1 MAKNETVYNV
11 TIKGT
16 TELQKLRKTI
26 DETERSLKNLKKQ
39 KNQNKETT
47 DRQVKGLDHLERKLK
62 STRKKYND
70 LNKEVKNTSKT
81 TKSSVGFVAKMAG
94 AFGAA
99 QIASQAFTR
108 VTRLLGQAIK
118 DGITTFKDFEF
129 AMAKVK
135 AISGATDT
143 EFVNLQSSA
152 KELGK
157 STFFTASQV
166 AQLQLNLSKLG
177 FSSDEIMQSQES
189 ILLLSTALGEDLG
202 RTATVVA
209 STIRGFGADTVETA
223 RFADVMASA
232 FSNSA
237 LDIEKFQT
245 SMSKVSAIASMAG
258 FSFEETTGL
267 LGLLTDRG
275 IEASI
280 AGTSLRNI
288 LLHLQDGSSDLSK
301 KLGRTVH
308 SGEDFILALKEL
320 RNSGIDVAGVME
332 IVDRR
337 QVQAMNSFID
347 GADTLT
353 DFNELLSKSSGVSK
367 GMAEIMEDTLAG
379 SILKAKSAWEGLTIA
394 LLEGGGFM
402 QKVVDGLTSSISGL
416 TLVFQTAE
424 QGASIEFGDRLKKA
438 SEQFAAHKKD
448 YDDALKKGG
457 GKTVMIQKELSDFL
471 MKQEDLLA
479 QNIEFAKF
487 SIGMTEDGMLT
498 ATPESLGMSKDELD
512 IQIKMIDSMEIA
524 LKQLFAR
531 TDKQVKDE
539 KKNADE
545 EKKRKEELKKTLAA
559 ELLAKKDL
567 IKVQELLL
575 AQAKELPQNNE
586 KELTFKN
593 KEIKLIKDEIKR
605 LKELGVEKEKKD
617 DPVKEELARLEL
629 ELMETLNS
637 QKMMFADKEIKTKE
651 DLNNTLISSQ
661 LIFLQQM
668 LEIENLSIE
677 QRISLEQKVADIKA
691 KNRED
696 DLKQTEES
704 EKIKSELIKAN
715 IDNALKIG
723 ASLGQIGEIMGK
735 NSAAA
740 KASIAITKAA
750 SVASAING
758 IIDAKGAITA
768 QADSG
773 DPYTAFGRMALMAAA
788 VAPLIASLV
797 ALKSGQDKFANGGLT
812 NGGMFKGASH
822 ANGGVK
828 FAVGGRIH
836 EAEGGEAIINKRST
850 AMFKPMLS
858 AINQAGGGVKFANG
872 GFLSTGEKFAM
883 GGEVADVQQMI
894 GGMGGTTQVVMVESD
909 VTKTQGRVSNIE
921 SQATF

>member
-1 MAKNETVYNV
+1 MAKNT
-11 TIKGT
+11 TIHRIQIEGT
-16 TELQKLRKTI
+16 SDLIRLRKEL
-26 DETERSLKNLKKQ
+26 DGYQKSLKEVK
-39 KNQNKETT
+39 KETKDGMT
-47 DRQVKGLDHLERKLK
+47 SGQAKKYQELSSSIK
-62 STRKKYND
+62 STRKE
-70 LNKEVKNTSKT
+70 LNQAEKSLKGMNTTSK
-81 TKSSVGFVAKMAG
+81 KGIGFIGKMAG

-99 QIASQAFTR
+99 QIASQAFTK

-118 DGITTFKDFEF
+118 DGIKTFRDFEF

-143 EFVNLQSSA
+143 EFVNLQTSA
-152 KELGK
+152 RELGK

-209 STIRGFGADTVETA
+209 STIRGFGADTIETA

-308 SGEDFILALKEL
+308 SGEDFIVALKEL

-353 DFNELLSKSSGVSK
+353 DFNALLSKSSGVSEE
-367 GMAEIMEDTLAG
+367 MAEIMEDTLSG
-379 SILKAKSAWEGLTIA
+379 SILKAKSAWEGLTIT

-402 QKVVDGLTSSISGL
+402 QKMVDGLTSSISAL
-416 TLVFQTAE
+416 TNSFQTAE
-424 QGASIEFGDRLKKA
+424 QAASIEFGDRLKKA
-438 SEQFAAHKKD
+438 SEQFAKHKKD
-448 YDDALKKGG
+448 YNDALKKGG
-457 GKTVMIQKELSDFL
+457 GQTVMMKKELSDYL

-479 QNIEFAKF
+479 KNVQFLKT
-487 SIGMTEDGMLT
+487 SIGMSQDGTFT
-498 ATPESLGMSKDELD
+498 ASAEGLGISQDELD
-512 IQIKMIDSMEIA
+512 MQIKMVRSMEIA
-524 LKQLFAR
+524 LKQLFVR
-531 TDKQVKDE
+531 TDEQVQKEKQNAIDEKNRKDE
-539 KKNADE
+539 LQKAID
-545 EKKRKEELKKTLAA
+545 A

-586 KELTFKN
+586 AELTFKN
-593 KEIKLIKDEIKR
+593 KKIQLIKSEIKR
-605 LKELGVEKEKKD
+605 LKELGVEKEKQSRLQIGDNDFSGIVGDVMSSADEDIAGKEAEMRQQYVDGKIQSEAELNAKIIEMKIAHFNDMLALQNQSIIGEEEIANKVLSLEFMKKKAAD
-617 DPVKEELARLEL
+617 DTAKADQENTNKLIENAIMSAESVEQAFANVITVKINEIL
-629 ELMETLNS
+629 LNAMS
-637 QKMMFADKEIKTKE
+637 SMFADGTIP
-651 DLNNTLISSQ
+651 
-661 LIFLQQM
+661 FF
-668 LEIENLSIE
+668 
-677 QRISLEQKVADIKA
+677 A
-691 KNRED
+691 
-696 DLKQTEES
+696 
-704 EKIKSELIKAN
+704 
-715 IDNALKIG
+715 KIG
-723 ASLGQIGEIMGK
+723 LALGMKTLVTPMIAKLFGGGEGGK
-735 NSAAA
+735 FE
-740 KASIAITKAA
+740 
-750 SVASAING
+750 
-758 IIDAKGAITA
+758 
-768 QADSG
+768 Q
-773 DPYTAFGRMALMAAA
+773 
-788 VAPLIASLV
+788 
-797 ALKSGQDKFANGGLT
+797 GGLT
-812 NGGMFKGASH
+812 NGGMFKGSSH

-858 AINQAGGGVKFANG
+858 AMNQAGGGVKFANG

-883 GGEVADVQQMI
+883 GGELANVQDMI
-894 GGMGGTTQVVMVESD
+894 SGGGGTTQVIMVESD
-909 VTKTQGRVSNIE
+909 VTQTQGRVSAIE

>member
-1 MAKNETVYNV
+1 MAKNT
-11 TIKGT
+11 TIHRIQIEGT
-16 TELQKLRKTI
+16 SELIALRKEL
-26 DETERSLKNLKKQ
+26 DGYQKDLKK
-39 KNQNKETT
+39 
-47 DRQVKGLDHLERKLK
+47 VKKQTKDGMNSEQAKKYQELSSSIK
-62 STRKKYND
+62 STRKE
-70 LNKEVKNTSKT
+70 LNQTEKSLKGMNNS
-81 TKSSVGFVAKMAG
+81 TKSGIGFIGKMAG

-99 QIASQAFTR
+99 QIASQAFTK
-108 VTRLLGQAIK
+108 VTKLLGDAIK
-118 DGITTFKDFEF
+118 DGIKTFRDFEF
-129 AMAKVK
+129 AMAKVR

-143 EFVNLQSSA
+143 EFINLQTSA
-152 KELGK
+152 RELGK

-209 STIRGFGADTVETA
+209 STIRGFGADTIETA

-308 SGEDFILALKEL
+308 SGEDFIVALKEL

-353 DFNELLSKSSGVSK
+353 DFNDILSKSSGVSEE
-367 GMAEIMEDTLAG
+367 MAEIMEDTLSG
-379 SILKAKSAWEGLTIA
+379 SILKAKSAWEGLTIT

-402 QKVVDGLTSSISGL
+402 QRMVDGLAASILGL
-416 TLVFQTAE
+416 TSTFQTAE
-424 QGASIEFGDRLKKA
+424 QAASIEFGDRLKNA
-438 SEQFAAHKKD
+438 SEQFAVHKKD
-448 YDDALKKGG
+448 YDNALKKGG
-457 GKTVMIQKELSDFL
+457 GQTLMMKKELSDYL

-479 QNIEFAKF
+479 QNILFLKT
-487 SIGMTEDGMLT
+487 STGMSQDGSVT
-498 ATPESLGMSKDELD
+498 ATSDALGISQEELD
-512 IQIKMIDSMEIA
+512 MRIKKISSMEMA
-524 LKQLFAR
+524 LKQLFVR
-531 TDKQVKDE
+531 TDQQQEKEKQNIIDEKNRKDE
-539 KKNADE
+539 LQKAID
-545 EKKRKEELKKTLAA
+545 A

-586 KELTFKN
+586 SELTFKN
-593 KEIKLIKDEIKR
+593 KKIQLINTEIKR
-605 LKELGVEKEKKD
+605 LKELGVEKEKEKVVE
-617 DPVKEELARLEL
+617 DPTLLQDLDLSILNEKQNILQQFANGEIQTKAELNQKLKEMEIEHLQFIIDNNLAAGEEL
-629 ELMETLNS
+629 MT
-637 QKMMFADKEIKTKE
+637 
-651 DLNNTLISSQ
+651 
-661 LIFLQQM
+661 
-668 LEIENLSIE
+668 IE
-677 QRISLEQKVADIKA
+677 QRLLQAKVDSKVETKKGEVDRIDQMKQTGELLMKIGEAEGENSKIKA
-691 KNRED
+691 AGI
-696 DLKQTEES
+696 
-704 EKIKSELIKAN
+704 KIS
-715 IDNALKIG
+715 
-723 ASLGQIGEIMGK
+723 Q
-735 NSAAA
+735 
-740 KASIAITKAA
+740 
-750 SVASAING
+750 
-758 IIDAKGAITA
+758 
-768 QADSG
+768 
-773 DPYTAFGRMALMAAA
+773 AAA
-788 VAPLIASLV
+788 VASGIQGLIDASTGIAAQAKEPFPLNLIAMAATAAQV
-797 ALKSGQDKFANGGLT
+797 ASVITGIKALMGGSDKFEQGGLT

-828 FAVGGRIH
+828 FAVGGRVH

-858 AINQAGGGVKFANG
+858 AMNQAGGGVKFANG

-894 GGMGGTTQVVMVESD
+894 SGAGGSTQVVMVESD
-909 VTKTQGRVSNIE
+909 VTRTQGRVSNIE